1 MIFSHLEFMS
11 RAGIDQQTLDVWI
24 EEEWVVPQGALELPE
39 FTEADVARARLILD
53 LMRDL
58 GVNAEGVGVAL
69 HLIDQVHDMR
79 QVLAA
84 LIDQMRL
91 SRG

>member
-1 MIFSHLEFMS
+1 VTFNHLEFMS
-11 RAGIDQQTLDVWI
+11 RAMIDQRTLDVWI
-24 EEEWVVPQGALELPE
+24 EEEWVVPQGASESPE
-39 FTEADVARARLILD
+39 FTEADVARAGLIID

-69 HLIDQVHDMR
+69 QLIDQVHDLR
-79 QVLAA
+79 RTLAA
-84 LIDQMRL
+84 VIDQMRL